1 MRCFEVEVTG
11 ERYWLAGVGDVGA
24 LSAFV
29 TYVGVRG
36 SDGGAVVGPT
46 YLSVSGFSGSVD
58 DQRHLHWREGIRPLV
73 PGDVTTLCVLEAES
87 PDPGVAPVPPA
98 LMNRGRR
105 GEV

>member
-1 MRCFEVEVTG
+1 MRCFEVAVTG
-11 ERYWLAGVGDVGA
+11 ERCCLAGVADVGG

-29 TYVGVRG
+29 TSVGVRG

-73 PGDVTTLCVLEAES
+73 PGDVITLAS
-87 PDPGVAPVPPA
+87 STRRARIGVPSVPPA
-98 LMNRGRR
+98 HS
-105 GEV
+105 